1 MERKAPKSEGN
12 HNADF
17 CEALIELANWEQNV
31 NRNQHKSNAY
41 RKAAETLSKLDHRID
56 NGKEARKLP
65 GIGQKIADKLDEM
78 IETGKL
84 KKLDNIRTDD
94 TSIAVNNLTR
104 VAGIGPA
111 KGGFQKNWTIFFP
124 KKLVSF

>member
-1 MERKAPKSEGN
+1 MERKAPKSECN

-17 CEALIELANWEQNV
+17 CEALIELATWEKNV

-41 RKAAETLSKLDHRID
+41 RKAAETLSKLDHRIE

-94 TSIAVNNLTR
+94 TSIAVNNLR
-104 VAGIGPA
+104 EG
-111 KGGFQKNWTIFFP
+111 
-124 KKLVSF
+124 